1 MIGTLLT
8 QVLVGATDL
17 DCYTNGSTPEDAD
30 MYGCMVDDATG
41 AFGGPELFGLFAGGA
56 LILALYV
63 ASDFDPAA
71 PTVGTI
77 LVGSVLIPTLPAQF
91 ASVGLAIMLMGGVL
105 GVFVVAQRYF
115 LEVGT

>member
-1 MIGTLLT
+1 MIGPLVST
-8 QVLVGATDL
+8 LVGATDL
-17 DCYTNGSTPEDAD
+17 DCYTNGSGPQEAD
-30 MYGCMVDDATG
+30 LYGCMVDDAAG
-41 AFGGPELFGLFAGGA
+41 AFGGPEIFGLFAGGA
-56 LILALYV
+56 LILSLYI

-77 LVGSVLIPTLPAQF
+77 LIGAVLIPSLPSQF
-91 ASVGLAIMLMGGVL
+91 ASVGLAIMLMGAVL